1 MALHDN
7 HSPAAAPV
15 IELRNVGKIFRTAD
29 HTDRAV
35 LEGVD
40 LTLRE
45 GEIVAMLG
53 KSGSGKSTLLRIMA
67 GLVGA
72 DRGEV
77 RFRGSRLAGTAEGI
91 AMVFQSFALFPWLT
105 VQQNVELG
113 LEAQGVAR
121 GERARRAEAAIDM
134 IGLSGFNGALPRELS
149 GGMRQRVGIARA
161 LVTEPD
167 LLLMDE
173 AFSALDVL
181 TGETLRD
188 EMLELWASGRAN
200 IKSILIVS
208 HNIEEAV
215 MMADRIVILSSDP
228 GRVRAEVR
236 VPFPRPR
243 NRDDAQVRA
252 LIDEV
257 YTLMTSPVTLGPR
270 VPAMAAAQQIGYRL
284 PDADISQ
291 MEAILDLLHESP
303 FFGRADLPH
312 LANEAGLT
320 DDELLPACEALQ
332 LLGLATIERGDI
344 TATPL
349 GRAYYETEPPE
360 RKVLFGKQLLMHV
373 ALAAHIRHELQTSVD
388 GEVGEEAVL
397 RELEAY
403 LKPDEAKRVLT
414 IAIGWG
420 RYGEVYAYS
429 YNSGMLTLPAPE
441 IAVEDDRRPH
451 REETDEAD
459 KADKED
465 KEDKEDSAGS

>member
-1 MALHDN
+1 MA
-7 HSPAAAPV
+7 SPIANAVESV
-15 IELRNVGKIFRTAD
+15 IELRGVSKIFRTAD
-29 HTDRAV
+29 RTDRAV

-40 LTLRE
+40 LTLKR

-72 DRGEV
+72 DRGQV
-77 RFRGSRLAGTAEGI
+77 HFRGQPLRGTAEGI

-113 LEAQGVAR
+113 LEAQGVHKEER
-121 GERARRAEAAIDM
+121 GRRAEAAIDM
-134 IGLSGFNGALPRELS
+134 IGLSGFNSALPRELS

-188 EMLELWASGRAN
+188 EMLDLWEDGRTN
-200 IKSILIVS
+200 IKCILIVS

-215 MMADRIVILSSDP
+215 MMADRIVVLSSDP
-228 GRVRAEVR
+228 GRIRAEVKI
-236 VPFPRPR
+236 PFPRPR
-243 NRDDAQVRA
+243 NRDSAQVRA

-257 YTLMTSPVTLGPR
+257 YTLMTSPAALEPR
-270 VPAMAAAQQIGYRL
+270 VPALAAAQDIGYRL

-291 MEAILDLLHESP
+291 MEAILDLLCEAP

-312 LANEAGLT
+312 LAEEAGLT
-320 DDELLPACEALQ
+320 DDDLLPACEALH
-332 LLGLATIERGDI
+332 LLKLATIERGDI
-344 TATPL
+344 NATDL

-360 RKVLFGKQLLMHV
+360 RKVLFGRQLLQHV
-373 ALAAHIRHELQTSVD
+373 ALAAHIRRELEQSED
-388 GEVGEEAVL
+388 GEIREEHVL
-397 RELEAY
+397 RELEAF

-414 IAIGWG
+414 IGIEWG
-420 RYGEVYAYS
+420 RYGEVYEYS
-429 YNSGMLTLPAPE
+429 YNSGMLTLP
-441 IAVEDDRRPH
+441 
-451 REETDEAD
+451 REEQPASGAGTDTQP
-459 KADKED
+459 
-465 KEDKEDSAGS
+465 